1 MLRLIHPKDIRVNKR
16 HTSWENKGRET
27 RKKNQYKISE
37 KFK

>member
-1 MLRLIHPKDIRVNKR
+1 MLRLIDPKNVQVNKR
-16 HTSWENKGRET
+16 HTSRENKGRKT